1 MSTPIFTTSIIAT
14 GTTST
19 GTAPNRTRTLTNMSR
34 SATATR
40 TIRTFI
46 IGTFI
51 DIARAL
57 TIASFAAAAQA
68 APYVPKNDAAVLE
81 RLAVRPGD
89 PVARELRRLRA
100 ELSLDPR
107 DLDVA
112 LRLAE
117 RYFELAGA
125 EGDPRYTGYAQA
137 VLKPWWDL
145 PDAPIGARVMRAIVK
160 QYSHDFSGA
169 LRDLEAATREDPE
182 NALAWSWRAA
192 IHMVQADYDAARADC
207 EVLRAIETEL
217 GAVACMAYVDGT
229 TGKAAAAH
237 RALSAA
243 LARDAG
249 VSSAVK
255 AWVLTRLAEMSLR
268 QGDAKKTE
276 ESFRS
281 ALALGVRDQFLL
293 AAWADFLLDQ
303 RRPAEVVALLRN
315 WVPSDVLLLRLALA
329 EKVLDAPAAKEHIQ
343 ALEARFD
350 AAALRGDKLHL
361 QEEARFNLYL
371 LGQKEKALALA
382 QENWKSQRE
391 PRDARILLEA
401 ALAVSNRSAA
411 KEALDWLE
419 RSGHEDPRLRQTA
432 EKLNALKP

>member
-1 MSTPIFTTSIIAT
+1 
-14 GTTST
+14 
-19 GTAPNRTRTLTNMSR
+19 MSR

-40 TIRTFI
+40 TIRIFI
-46 IGTFI
+46 IGTII

-57 TIASFAAAAQA
+57 TIISLAAAAQA
-68 APYVPKNDAAVLE
+68 APYVPTEDAIVLE

-89 PVARELRRLRA
+89 PVARDLRRLRA
-100 ELSLDPR
+100 ELARDPR
-107 DLDVA
+107 NLEVA

-125 EGDPRYTGYAQA
+125 EGDPRYIGYAQA
-137 VLKPWWDL
+137 ALKPWWDL

-169 LRDLEAATREDPE
+169 LRDLDAATREDPK

-192 IHMVQADYDAARADC
+192 IHMVQADYAAARADC
-207 EVLRAIETEL
+207 EALRGIETEL
-217 GAVACMAYVDGT
+217 GAVACTAYVDGT

-237 RALSAA
+237 RALEAA
-243 LARDAG
+243 LARDAA
-249 VSSAVK
+249 VSSAAKV
-255 AWVLTRLAEMSLR
+255 WVLTRLAEMSLR
-268 QGDAKKTE
+268 QGDAKQAE
-276 ESFRS
+276 EHFRV
-281 ALALGVRDQFLL
+281 ALGQGVRDQFLL
-293 AAWADFLLDQ
+293 AAWSDFLLDQ
-303 RRPAEVVALLRN
+303 GRPAEAGALLRD
-315 WVPSDVLLLRLALA
+315 WVRSDVLLLRLALA
-329 EKVLDAPAAKEHIQ
+329 ETALNVPEAKEHVQ
-343 ALEARFD
+343 ALRARFD

-401 ALAVSNRSAA
+401 ALATSDPSAA

-419 RSGHEDPRLRQTA
+419 RSGHEDPRLRRTA
-432 EKLNALKP
+432 EKLRAFKR